1 MNLELIIMNV
11 TWDENIC
18 IHSAKCIENLPS
30 VFTKQDGKFVII
42 QDGAPEDQIRK
53 VVKECPSAALKIEE

>member
-1 MNLELIIMNV
+1 MKV

-18 IHSAKCIENLPS
+18 IHSGKCVKNLPS

-42 QDGAPEDQIRK
+42 QDRAPEDQIRK
-53 VVKECPSAALKIEE
+53 VVKECPSGALKIEE

>member
-1 MNLELIIMNV
+1 MNV

-18 IHSAKCIENLPS
+18 IHSAKCIKNLPS
-30 VFTKQDGKFVII
+30 VFTKQDGKFIII

>member
-1 MNLELIIMNV
+1 MKEV

-18 IHSAKCIENLPS
+18 IHSGKCVKNLSS
-30 VFTKQDGKFVII
+30 VFTKRDGKFTII

-53 VVKECPSAALKIEE
+53 VVKEYPSGTLKIKE

>member
-1 MNLELIIMNV
+1 MHQESSLSIYKTRREFI
-11 TWDENIC
+11 
-18 IHSAKCIENLPS
+18 
-30 VFTKQDGKFVII
+30 II